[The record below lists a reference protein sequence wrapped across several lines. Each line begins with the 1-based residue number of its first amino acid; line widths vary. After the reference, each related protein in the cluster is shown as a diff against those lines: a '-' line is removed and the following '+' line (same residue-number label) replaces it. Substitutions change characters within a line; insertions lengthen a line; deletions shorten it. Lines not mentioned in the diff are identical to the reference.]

1 MDIENVQYEQLPADF
16 AINDTGSLLEECS
29 HLYSNHYGRWSKDAP
44 HHGTGN
50 RIKLSAEM
58 LRTRWLENENANLY
72 TARLEGKLIGYAIA
86 IRLRYND
93 KTYRVKDEKNGI
105 FSWVTQLVVHEDYR
119 NRGIAKQ
126 LLFSIWGLSN
136 DFAWGLLTANPYAIR
151 ALEKATRRR
160 CNPERIRRNKQKL
173 LNIACRDLGGC
184 YGIKKSTRIDVSKA
198 GSKIDTKFF
207 VDHSQ
212 VPEMIQKAV
221 PNGMPWVLGDL
232 EEGWEWFAFTFQ
244 DQEQLKLTGD
254 EIEGMIRAS
263 DQVAQK
269 AYSRML
275 LDKGHKWA
283 GHTDKEVEFII
294 EKCALTPGKTVLDMG
309 CGLGRHALKLAERG
323 LQITGIDYILEF
335 IERAKQEAKN
345 RKLETVRFI
354 DGDGRELESDECY
367 DAVVCLYDVI
377 GSFIDEEENR
387 KILGNIARHLK
398 PDGVAIITVMN
409 HELTIR
415 LAQDR
420 FPGHIFSFDSE
431 PNRVLD
437 LEPAGIME
445 ETGNIFDPKHYLVDK
460 NTHIVYRNEQ
470 FTGGRKLPEQLVVMD
485 KRYTEQE
492 ITELCEA
499 TGLVVQWAK
508 YVGAGRWDDS
518 LEPTE
523 KAAKEIMVFCKKRR
537 DG

>member
-16 AINDTGSLLEECS
+16 AINDNGSLLEECS
-29 HLYSNHYGRWSKDAP
+29 GLYSNHYGRWSKDAP
-44 HHGTGN
+44 YAAGN
-50 RIKLSAEM
+50 RIKLSTDK
-58 LRTRWLENENANLY
+58 LRTCWLENKNANLY
-72 TARLEGKLIGYAIA
+72 TARLESKLIGYAIA
-86 IRLRYND
+86 IRKEYEN
-93 KTYRVKDEKNGI
+93 YGV

-119 NRGIAKQ
+119 NQGIAKR
-126 LLFSIWGLSN
+126 LLFSIWVRSD

-160 CNPERIRRNKQKL
+160 CNPERITRNHKKL
-173 LNIACRDLGGC
+173 FNIAREQLGNC
-184 YGIKKSTRIDVSKA
+184 YRINKDSTQIRVDKT

-207 VDHSQ
+207 IDHSE
-212 VPEMIQKAV
+212 VPEMIRAAAS
-221 PNGMPWVLGDL
+221 NGTPWVLGDL

-323 LQITGIDYILEF
+323 LQITGIDYIPEF
-335 IERAKQEAKN
+335 IERAKREAKN

-354 DGDGRELESDECY
+354 GGDGRELESDECY

-445 ETGNIFDPKHYLVDK
+445 ETGNIFDPEHYLVDE
-460 NTHIVYRNEQ
+460 NTHIVYRREQ
-470 FTGGRKLPEQLVVMD
+470 FTNGEKLPEQLIVMD

-492 ITELCEA
+492 ITDLCEA
-499 TGLVVQWAK
+499 AGLAVQWAK

-537 DG
+537 GG